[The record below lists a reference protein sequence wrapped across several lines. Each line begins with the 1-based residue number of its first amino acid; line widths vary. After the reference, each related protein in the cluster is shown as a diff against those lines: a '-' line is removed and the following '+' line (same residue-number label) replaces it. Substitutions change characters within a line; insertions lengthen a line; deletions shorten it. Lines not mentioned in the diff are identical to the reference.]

1 MLNTFVF
8 IGRSGCGKG
17 TQAGLIKERILKDDP
32 QADIFYL
39 ETGARFREFIEKNTY
54 SSSLSKEIY
63 ALDHRQ
69 PDFLAVWNW
78 AHLFVDSL
86 KGTEHLIIDGTPRS
100 VAEAYMLDSALDF
113 YQRKNPYIV
122 HIDVSKEWSRKHLL
136 SRGRSDDAN
145 LLRIDK
151 RLAWFDSDVVPAIEY
166 YRNRTDYRFIEV
178 NGEQSIED
186 VHKDIVKRL

>member
-32 QADIFYL
+32 KAEIFYL

-54 SSSLSKEIY
+54 SSNLSKKVY
-63 ALDHRQ
+63 DLDHRQ

-113 YQRKNPYIV
+113 YNRKNPYIV

-136 SRGRSDDAN
+136 SRGRVDDAN

-166 YRNRTDYRFIEV
+166 YRKRTDYHFIEV

-186 VHKDIVKRL
+186 VHKDIVKQL